1 MKKSTRNLLIAS
13 GITAVA
19 AAGAV
24 LATGRLLVNAAVRRD
39 GIKIK
44 VPRKLQSM
52 VSGGLSEDPR
62 VQEVNEA
69 AERAKKLPTET
80 VQIVSR
86 DGLIKAQIADQGI
99 GIAPEEL
106 PYIFEKFYKSKLTQN
121 EKGTGL
127 GLMIAKQI
135 ILRHGGDVEVQS
147 VPGEG
152 TTFTFT
158 FMELTSLEEYE

>member
-1 MKKSTRNLLIAS
+1 MLFRSLLYRIVPSLMKKDGKDYEAPGRFDAEYGVIQNVYEEAETEYNSNRRTVKSKKAS
-13 GITAVA
+13 
-19 AAGAV
+19 
-24 LATGRLLVNAAVRRD
+24 RLLP
-39 GIKIK
+39 G
-44 VPRKLQSM
+44 
-52 VSGGLSEDPR
+52 VSPL
-62 VQEVNEA
+62 
-69 AERAKKLPTET
+69 
-80 VQIVSR
+80 
-86 DGLIKAQIADQGI
+86 

>member
-1 MKKSTRNLLIAS
+1 MLNVGKNWEIFEFFYK
-13 GITAVA
+13 
-19 AAGAV
+19 
-24 LATGRLLVNAAVRRD
+24 
-39 GIKIK
+39 
-44 VPRKLQSM
+44 
-52 VSGGLSEDPR
+52 
-62 VQEVNEA
+62 
-69 AERAKKLPTET
+69 
-80 VQIVSR
+80 
-86 DGLIKAQIADQGI
+86 
-99 GIAPEEL
+99 
-106 PYIFEKFYKSKLTQN
+106 YIFEKFYKSKLTQN

>member
-1 MKKSTRNLLIAS
+1 MKIIFATNNRHKLTEAQEILGSGYQLVTPCDL
-13 GITAVA
+13 GITEDIPEEQPFMIE
-19 AAGAV
+19 GDY
-24 LATGRLLVNAAVRRD
+24 GRLRQMFLIVLDNAVKFSER
-39 GIKIK
+39 GGK
-44 VPRKLQSM
+44 VHLT
-52 VSGGLSEDPR
+52 L
-62 VQEVNEA
+62 
-69 AERAKKLPTET
+69 
-80 VQIVSR
+80 VSR